1 MRMPTMILLALVF
14 LLTSCRLP
22 SMTPPLAGTPAGLST
37 ASAIAT
43 LTGRLG
49 SPRQIQADYREFAK
63 GATVSLI
70 DGETGYTAAT
80 TVTDSNGNFVM
91 AFDAGFVPV
100 ADRLYVLEAVKGI
113 RERGPHTPA
122 SDTYNQA
129 GADAVRLRTFLYYL
143 PAAAGWISP
152 YNADVGPIYLSREST
167 ALTLSIQLKQELLA
181 QARNF
186 VGSLAKETYEEVA
199 GLSST
204 EFDAVFAL
212 VKTSIDEDRDPI
224 HFLAF
229 DTNAGTFVTM
239 YKGHFVSGLSPE
251 TGSVGDEI
259 LILGDGFDQPGHMV
273 VQFYNQITASVIGK
287 PTKSAIRVKVPVGAR
302 NGAVTVTINGLR
314 QLGPEFKVNS
324 FDGHRA
330 TVGDALYVANYDRRM
345 IVKVHPDGS
354 VEDFAAVSDGPTQVV
369 SYTDRSGPGSPVE
382 KLYVACHLAD
392 KVVVI
397 DVASKTVSD
406 FAAVPRPMGMALL
419 GDVLH
424 VASESAGEV
433 RRFNRNATSAGA
445 AYTGFT
451 KPSALAFG
459 YDFATGANLLYVAER
474 SNPDRVTQLNLTTL
488 AKTPWAYRNNP
499 SGLAV
504 DSAGGVYI
512 AAYDDN
518 MVYRVLPNGAL
529 TAFARVPS
537 PAGLMLDEDGVMY
550 IASDAQHQIYRVSPL
565 GDLKPYAYG
574 INSPRG
580 LAIDGMGNLYV
591 SLSQSN
597 AVLKVESLGGGR
609 YRTRPFLAGIANPHG
624 ISWRNNRLYI
634 AHPDAGVLSSADSS
648 GALRTEA
655 SGLVRPGGADLA
667 PDGNLYVGKYAGS
680 VTGEQVLGA
689 PWSDYRTNGGV
700 HVVPPAGAVT
710 TRIPILM
717 QRDLAI
723 TGLDDGTRFVLQSA
737 NHGRRALIM
746 YAATDGPDS
755 SYRYR
760 ILHDFGATPRALERN
775 ATGNTLF
782 VTVTGD
788 AQIHRFKTPGT
799 PGPNSVWTRETIA
812 GFTSPSAMTYDA
824 ANDRLYV
831 LDGSS
836 IKRLNSASGAAV
848 VDDAWGPV
856 TATSATDLAYVN
868 NASHPQTL
876 FVAMQ
881 SLLEVRSF
889 AVGAP
894 PAALT
899 GAHAY
904 VSGLDIE
911 PQNVLAHPT
920 NGDIYVRASNNS
932 RAYTISTSK
941 VVSFL
946 HNYTGHHILQSLGI
960 SPDGETVRA
969 DSEYGRVHG
978 KAFLTTLHQSHEVAA
993 HGDWVY
999 VGTHF
1004 ANEYTG
1010 LHAFNRVDG
1019 SDMFIRGFEVTTS
1032 STHPRYEFR
1041 SQTGAGV
1048 LAVNPTTN
1056 RLYAGTGHGL
1066 IYEIVVDGS
1075 ANQGKNT
1082 LWTILNVGER
1092 LYGMDIASTHDRL
1105 WVVGDSRSLYAIRL
1119 SDKDVSTIW
1128 AGLSQPRF

>member
-1 MRMPTMILLALVF
+1 MRMPTMILLALVL

-22 SMTPPLAGTPAGLST
+22 SMTPPPAGVAT
-37 ASAIAT
+37 TSAIAA

-49 SPRQIQADYREFAK
+49 SPRQVQADYKEFAK

-100 ADRLYVLEAVKGI
+100 ADRLYILEAVKGI
-113 RERGPHTPA
+113 RERGPHTPP

-129 GADAVRLRTFLYYL
+129 GADAIRLRTFLYYL

-152 YNADVGPIYLSREST
+152 YNADTGPVFLSREST
-167 ALTLSIQLKQELLA
+167 ALSLAIQLKQELFP

-186 VGSLAKETYEEVA
+186 VGSLATDTYQEVV
-199 GLSST
+199 GLT
-204 EFDAVFAL
+204 RAEFDAIYAV

-229 DTNAGTFVTM
+229 DTNTGTFVSM

-273 VQFYNQITASVIGK
+273 VQFYNQVTASVIGT

-302 NGAVTVTINGLR
+302 SGAVTVTLNGLR

-330 TVGDALYVANYDRRM
+330 TLGAFLYVANYDRRM
-345 IVKVHPDGS
+345 IVKVHPDGT
-354 VEDFAAVSDGPTQVV
+354 VEDFATVSDGPTQVLA
-369 SYTDRSGPGSPVE
+369 YTDRSNPATPVD
-382 KLYVACHLAD
+382 KLYVACQLAD
-392 KVVVI
+392 KVVVV
-397 DVASKTVSD
+397 DVATKAVSD
-406 FAAVPRPMGMALL
+406 FVAVPRPTGMALL
-419 GDVLH
+419 GNVLH

-433 RRFNRNATSAGA
+433 RRFNRDKSSAGA

-451 KPSALAFG
+451 NPSALAFG
-459 YDFATGANLLYVAER
+459 YDFASGANLLYVAER
-474 SNPDRVTQLNLTTL
+474 SNPDRVTQLNLATL

-537 PAGLMLDEDGVMY
+537 PAGLMLDGDGVMY

-574 INSPRG
+574 INNPRG
-580 LAIDGMGNLYV
+580 LAIDGLGNLYV

-597 AVLKVESLGGGR
+597 AVLKLENLGGGR

-624 ISWRNNRLYI
+624 ITWRNNRLYI
-634 AHPDAGVLSSADSS
+634 AHPDAGVLSSADSG

-655 SGLVRPGGADLA
+655 SGLIRPGGADVG
-667 PDGNLYVGKYAGS
+667 PDGNLYVGKYGAS
-680 VTGEQVLGA
+680 VSGEQVNGA
-689 PWSDYRTNGGV
+689 PWSDYRTSGGV
-700 HVVPPAGAVT
+700 QVVTPAGAIS

-717 QRDLAI
+717 QRDNSI
-723 TGLDDGTRFVLQSA
+723 TGLDDGTRFALQGS

-760 ILHDFGATPRALERN
+760 ILHDFGATPRFLERN
-775 ATGNTLF
+775 ATGNILF
-782 VTVTGD
+782 VTVAGD
-788 AQIHRFKTPGT
+788 AKIHRFTTPGT
-799 PGPNSVWTRETIA
+799 PGPNSVWTRDTLT
-812 GFTSPSAMTYDA
+812 GLTSPSALTYDA

-836 IKRLNSASGAAV
+836 IKRLNSASAATPT
-848 VDDAWGPV
+848 VDGAWGPV
-856 TATSATDLAYVN
+856 TATSATDIAYAN
-868 NASHPQTL
+868 NASHAQTL

-881 SLLEVRSF
+881 TLQEVRSF
-889 AVGAP
+889 SVAAP
-894 PAALT
+894 PATLT
-899 GAHAY
+899 NAHTY
-904 VSGLDIE
+904 VSGLDIDPE
-911 PQNVLAHPT
+911 NVLAHPT
-920 NGDIYVRASNNS
+920 NGEIYVRDTLRS
-932 RAYTISTSK
+932 RSYTISTSK
-941 VVSFL
+941 VVSFQ
-946 HNYTGHHILQSLGI
+946 HNYTGHHILNSVGI
-960 SPDGETVRA
+960 SPDGTSVRA
-969 DSEYGRVHG
+969 DYEYGRLHG
-978 KAFLTTLHQSHEVAA
+978 KAFLTTLHQTHEVAT

-1010 LHAFNRVDG
+1010 VHAFNRVDG
-1019 SDMFIRGFEVTTS
+1019 SDMFIRGFEVTYTPT
-1032 STHPRYEFR
+1032 THPRYEYR

-1066 IYEIVVDGS
+1066 IYEVNIDGT
-1075 ANQGKNT
+1075 ANHGKNT
-1082 LWTILNVGER
+1082 LWTTLNLGER
-1092 LYGMDIASTHDRL
+1092 LYGMDISSANDHL
-1105 WVVGDSRSLYAIRL
+1105 WVVGDSRSLYSIRL
-1119 SDKDVSTIW
+1119 SDKNVSTIW